1 MSGKIRLKERDA
13 IIQSLRAGVVP
24 MTGQRLIQVGRV
36 KELEAQLKD
45 IDCIAGGG
53 SSFKLVIGDY
63 GSGKSFFLN
72 LVRAIAL
79 EKKLVTMHADLSPKR
94 RLSAYDGQARSL
106 YAELSKNMATRAK
119 PDGGALPGIVE
130 KFISQVL
137 IDIKS
142 SGQAAE
148 DLIRIRLAPLNDM
161 VNGYD
166 FAHVIS
172 QYCKGYQDGNEILQA
187 DAVRWLRGE
196 YSTKTEA
203 RQALDVR
210 NIIDD
215 ASLYDQIKLLA
226 RFVRIAGYA
235 GLMVSLDEMV
245 NLYKIANAQARNTNY
260 EEILRILNDTMQ
272 GSSEGLGFVLG
283 GTVEFVTDTRRGLY
297 SYQALQSRLAQNTFA
312 VGGLVDYTGPLLRLA
327 GLTAEDF
334 YVLLRN
340 LRHVYASGDPAAYL
354 IPDEAIE
361 AFMEHCATRLGNSY
375 FQTPRTSITT
385 FINFLAVLEQNP
397 GTDWAPLVGKLDI
410 VKDAGA
416 VGDLLNPADDDLAEF
431 KL

>member
-1 MSGKIRLKERDA
+1 MSAKIRPKERDA

-24 MTGQRLIQVGRV
+24 LTGQRLIQVGRV

-45 IDCIAGGG
+45 IDRIVDGG

-72 LVRAIAL
+72 LVRSIAL

-94 RLSAYDGQARSL
+94 RLSASDGQARSL
-106 YAELSKNMATRAK
+106 YAELSKNMSTRSK
-119 PDGGALPGIVE
+119 PEGGALPGIIE
-130 KFISQVL
+130 TFISQVL
-137 IDIKS
+137 LEIRS
-142 SGQAAE
+142 SGQSAE

-166 FAHVIS
+166 FSHVIS
-172 QYCKGYQDGNEILQA
+172 QYCKGYQDDNAVLQA
-187 DAVRWLRGE
+187 DAIRWLRGE

-203 RQALDVR
+203 KKTLDVR
-210 NIIDD
+210 NIVDD
-215 ASLYDQIKLLA
+215 ASVYDQLKLLA

-245 NLYKIANAQARNTNY
+245 NLYKIANAQSRNTNY
-260 EEILRILNDTMQ
+260 EEILRILNDSMQ

-283 GTVEFVTDTRRGLY
+283 GTVEFVTDPRRGLY
-297 SYQALQSRLAQNTFA
+297 SYQALQSRLSQNTFA
-312 VGGLVDYTGPLLRLA
+312 VGGLIDYTGPLLRLA
-327 GLTAEDF
+327 GLTMEDF
-334 YVLLRN
+334 YVLLLKIRD
-340 LRHVYASGDPAAYL
+340 VYAGGDPSKHL
-354 IPDEAIE
+354 IPDEAIV
-361 AFMEHCATRLGNSY
+361 AFMQHCASRLGHAY

-385 FINFLAVLEQNP
+385 FINFLAVLDQNP
-397 GTDWAPLVGKLDI
+397 GTDWPSLIGQLD
-410 VKDAGA
+410 VATDTGAAADA
-416 VGDLLNPADDDLAEF
+416 LSPADEELVDF